1 MSITMKNNMNR
12 DFLNDVVA
20 GFSVFLIALPLCL
33 GIALASQYPPSA
45 GIITAIIGGMLT
57 VFFGSSKLSIKG
69 PAAGLIV
76 IALGAV
82 MELGQGDIIIGYERA
97 LAVGV
102 IAALLQIAIALS
114 KKAVI
119 AEIIPPSV
127 IHGMLAA
134 IGVIIVVKQICVM
147 AGIQITSAGVP
158 GLIIQIPYKIFG
170 LNPIVFLV
178 GTMALLITIFWPYL
192 KKLSFIPS
200 SIVVISIVIPLSIY
214 FDFSHF
220 HHYFFN
226 NIDYTVGPRFLVHL
240 PNNFMEA
247 IHFPDF
253 SVIYSFTSIKYII
266 MFTLVGSIESL
277 LTVCA
282 IDTMTHDK
290 PSDLNKDL
298 LATGVGN
305 LVCSLIGGLPMIS
318 EIVRSKANIDYGA
331 KTARAN
337 FIHGLLLLIS
347 VLVLAPIINL
357 IPLSALAALLV
368 FVGLKLASPKEF
380 IHTYKIGIDQFLIFM
395 TTFLVTLLEDLL
407 IGVISGIMIKIFI
420 HIWRGHSLKS
430 LFHPE
435 LSIKT
440 NENVTTIAASG
451 PLTFMAYLKLKNTI
465 LSALKTSSKVYL
477 DVKDVVL
484 VDHTI
489 VLKIDNLIQELGRD
503 KLQLTSTDKLQQLY
517 GDYLS
522 TRIQKRVF
530 NA

>member
-1 MSITMKNNMNR
+1 MNKE
-12 DFLNDVVA
+12 FLSDVIA

-33 GIALASQYPPSA
+33 GISLASQYPPSA

-57 VFFGSSKLSIKG
+57 VFFGGAKLSIKG

-76 IALGAV
+76 IVLGAV
-82 MELGQGDIIIGYERA
+82 TELGQGDMLLGYERA

-102 IAALLQIAIALS
+102 IAAILQITIALS

-119 AEIIPPSV
+119 AEIMPPSV

-134 IGVIIVVKQICVM
+134 IGVIIVVKQVCVM
-147 AGIQITSAGVP
+147 AGLHIESLSIPS
-158 GLIIQIPYKIFG
+158 LIIQIPYKLFG
-170 LNPIVFLV
+170 LNPIVFFIGV
-178 GTMALLITIFWPYL
+178 MALLITIFWPHVR
-192 KKLSFIPS
+192 KLNFIPS
-200 SIVVISIVIPLSIY
+200 SIIVISVVIPLSIY
-214 FDFSHF
+214 FDITHS
-220 HHYFFN
+220 HHYLFN
-226 NIDYTVGPRFLVHL
+226 HADYTVGPRFLVHL
-240 PNNFMEA
+240 PNSFIEA

-253 SVIYSFTSIKYII
+253 SVIYTFTSIKYIV

-282 IDTMTHDK
+282 IDTMTRDK

-298 LATGVGN
+298 LATGIGN

-331 KTARAN
+331 KTAKAN
-337 FIHGLLLLIS
+337 FFHGLFLLIS
-347 VLVLAPIINL
+347 VLVLSPVISL

-380 IHTYKIGIDQFLIFM
+380 IHTYKIGVDQFLIFI
-395 TTFLVTLLEDLL
+395 TTFMVTLLEDLL
-407 IGVISGIMIKIFI
+407 IGVICGITLKIII
-420 HIWRGHSLKS
+420 HLCRGLRLKN

-435 LSIKT
+435 LSIEN
-440 NENVTTIAASG
+440 NEDITIITATG
-451 PLTFMAYLKLKNTI
+451 PLTFMTYLTLKNAITR
-465 LSALKTSSKVYL
+465 SLKKCNKVCL
-477 DVKDVVL
+477 DVKNVVL

-489 VLKIDNLIQELGRD
+489 VLKIDNLIRELGNDR
-503 KLQLTSTDKLQQLY
+503 LQLIGTDNLQQLY

-522 TRIQKRVF
+522 TRVRSRVF

>member
-1 MSITMKNNMNR
+1 MNR
-12 DFLNDVVA
+12 DFISDVIA

-57 VFFGSSKLSIKG
+57 VFFGGAKLSIKG

-82 MELGQGDIIIGYERA
+82 TELGQGDMLLGYERA

-102 IAALLQIAIALS
+102 IAAILQIAIALS
-114 KKAVI
+114 KKGVI
-119 AEIIPPSV
+119 AEIMPPSV

-134 IGVIIVVKQICVM
+134 IGVIIVVKQVCVM
-147 AGIQITSAGVP
+147 TGLHLNSPSIL
-158 GLIIQIPYKIFG
+158 GLIAQIPHNLFG
-170 LNPIVFLV
+170 LNPIVFFV
-178 GTMALLITIFWPYL
+178 GAIALLITILWPHL
-192 KKLSFIPS
+192 KKFSFIPS
-200 SIVVISIVIPLSIY
+200 SIIVISLVIPLSMY
-214 FDFSHF
+214 FDLSHF
-220 HHYFFN
+220 HHYIFN
-226 NIDYTVGPRFLVHL
+226 HTDYTVGPSFLVHL
-240 PNNFMEA
+240 PSNFIEA

-266 MFTLVGSIESL
+266 MFTLVGSLESL

-305 LVCSLIGGLPMIS
+305 LASSLIGGLPMIS

-331 KTARAN
+331 KSARAN
-337 FIHGLLLLIS
+337 FFHGLFLLSS
-347 VLVLAPIINL
+347 VLLLAPIINL

-368 FVGLKLASPKEF
+368 FVGLRLASPKEF
-380 IHTYKIGIDQFLIFM
+380 IHTYHIGIDQFLIFM
-395 TTFLVTLLEDLL
+395 TTFVVTLLEDLL
-407 IGVISGIMIKIFI
+407 IGVICGIILKIVI
-420 HIWRGHSLKS
+420 HICRGYKIRS
-430 LFHPE
+430 LFYPE
-435 LSIKT
+435 LSIDT
-440 NENVTTIAASG
+440 NNDITTITATG
-451 PLTFMAYLKLKNTI
+451 PLTFMSYLRLKNSIT
-465 LSALKTSSKVYL
+465 SSLKTSSKVL
-477 DVKDVVL
+477 FDVKNVVL

-489 VLKIDNLIQELGRD
+489 VLKIDNLIQELGKD
-503 KLQLTSTDKLQQLY
+503 KLQLIGTENLQQLY

-530 NA
+530 NAQPK